1 MKQSNFKKYLPGI
14 AWFFFVMTLL
24 AIPGSEL
31 PETDDWLKK
40 IQFDKW
46 VHAGLFG
53 MLAFLFMNPMLKFS
67 PPLKNTGKIVA
78 LIIILTSAWGLTTEF
93 LQEALVKG
101 RSFDLW
107 DWLADTTGALLAGVY
122 YYMKRRKINT
132 VQ

>member
-1 MKQSNFKKYLPGI
+1 MKRANFRKYLPGI
-14 AWFFFVMTLL
+14 ARFFFVMILL
-24 AIPGSEL
+24 AIPGSEF
-31 PETDDWLKK
+31 PKTDDWLKT
-40 IQFDKW
+40 IRFDKW

-107 DWLADTTGALLAGVY
+107 DWAADTGGALLAGVY
-122 YYMKRRKINT
+122 FNKKRRKINT
-132 VQ
+132 SQ